1 MQRLAGNP
9 AEMEGN
15 MYRNGRLVLAL
26 AVLGMAGC
34 AESSTSPRSSLH
46 PTSPTFAKSDGTG
59 LVLDNVT
66 GITLPL
72 IGEVG
77 NVVVK
82 QTNLTHLVL
91 VEDAVGNVIGLQA
104 EGVLALTGGVLGT
117 DVVTQHFLT
126 QVNVASSGPGR
137 CDVLTV
143 DLGPITVDALGSAVS
158 VDLPQA
164 AVTPRASGA
173 LGSLLCNLG
182 RVLQQPVNGATS
194 AVRGLVNAIN
204 QLLI

>member
-1 MQRLAGNP
+1 LVPPAGP
-9 AEMEGN
+9 A
-15 MYRNGRLVLAL
+15 
-26 AVLGMAGC
+26 
-34 AESSTSPRSSLH
+34 
-46 PTSPTFAKSDGTG
+46 FAKSDGTG

-72 IGEVG
+72 IGRVG
-77 NVVVK
+77 DVVVK

-91 VEDAVGNVIGLQA
+91 LEDAVGNVIGLQA
-104 EGVLALTGGVLGT
+104 EGVLTLTGGVLGT
-117 DVVTQHFLT
+117 DVVTQNFLT
-126 QVNVASSGPGR
+126 QVNVVSSGPGR

-158 VDLPQA
+158 VDIPQA

-182 RVLQQPVNGATS
+182 SALQQPVSGATS

>member
-1 MQRLAGNP
+1 MDRSS
-9 AEMEGN
+9 
-15 MYRNGRLVLAL
+15 RLVLAL
-26 AVLGMAGC
+26 AAVLGMGGC
-34 AESSTSPRSSLH
+34 AESPTSPRSLA
-46 PTSPTFAKSDGTG
+46 SPTGAAFAKSDGTG

-72 IGEVG
+72 IGRVG
-77 NVVVK
+77 DVVIN

-91 VEDAVGNVIGLQA
+91 VEDLVGNVIGLQA
-104 EGVLALTGGVLGT
+104 EGVLTLTGGVLGT
-117 DVVTQHFLT
+117 DVVTQNFLT
-126 QVNVASSGPGR
+126 QVNVVSSGPGR

-143 DLGPITVDALGSAVS
+143 DLGPITVDARGSAVS
-158 VDLPQA
+158 VDIPQA

-182 RVLQQPVNGATS
+182 SVLQQPVSGATS

-204 QLLI
+204 RLLI